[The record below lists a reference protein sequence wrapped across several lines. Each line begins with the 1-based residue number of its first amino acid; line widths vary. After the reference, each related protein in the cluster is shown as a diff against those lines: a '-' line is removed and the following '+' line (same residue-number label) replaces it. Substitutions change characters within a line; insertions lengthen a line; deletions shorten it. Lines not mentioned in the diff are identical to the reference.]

1 MKRTIMWAG
10 IGLMASVSGAAAQE
24 GVFMRDALSSLG
36 LIPGE
41 QARIDYRERPPL
53 VVPPRVEL
61 RQPVDAR
68 AVEANGQWPADQDL
82 VRERRRQREAA
93 IPETERERRRM
104 NDDNPRV
111 SVDEI
116 RAGRRPGAGLNAG
129 PAPVRSDG
137 GREATWID
145 PRVLRSQGVRPEPEF
160 VSGEEPS
167 RRTLVEPPSGLR
179 RPDPRA
185 PIRATRDLPGSQED
199 EANPGAYNR
208 QQAARNRP

>member
-185 PIRATRDLPGSQED
+185 PVRATRDLPGSQED